1 MHFLIHSSEQG
12 YCSPSYPTRIPTHNL
27 EFCPLGFILH
37 IETTMRMGIMDMIMM
52 MMTGGSLGG
61 AVAVAEADKVT
72 PPCRGRHTNTLLC
85 SGCHTT
91 TRGCHTSGYQTKSC
105 HTATRGCLTLHTS
118 ILTLCDTT
126 RCHTLVN
133 SATLPHY
140 SAQDTTLEEDAT
152 LCTLLCSGCH
162 TLQCFKMPH
171 L

>member
-72 PPCRGRHTNTLLC
+72 PPCRGRHTNTHY
-85 SGCHTT
+85 SG
-91 TRGCHTSGYQTKSC
+91 Q
-105 HTATRGCLTLHTS
+105 
-118 ILTLCDTT
+118 D
-126 RCHTLVN
+126 
-133 SATLPHY
+133 ATLL
-140 SAQDTTLEEDAT
+140 QEDAT
-152 LCTLLCSGCH
+152 LCTLYTTKVRH
-162 TLQCFKMPH
+162 IKIV
-171 L
+171 